1 MPSATRRQLVQNLA
15 RLEKVFAME
24 QRTRAQPQGTIRSYF
39 GVQQGVT
46 VTNTEDTVETDQVDT
61 NTTETM

>member
-24 QRTRAQPQGTIRSYF
+24 QRTRAQGQGTIRSYF
-39 GVQQGVT
+39 GVRQGVT